1 MTGHRDRQVESDN
14 RFENKITRF
23 IDDFLGDARTKFR
36 GTGGGDSKSVW
47 VPAIDVTE
55 NEREYTIIADVPG
68 VKKEDVDIEFH
79 DSVLVISGDHKR
91 ETISFASQ
99 EINVKQQK
107 TDPQYQSNP
116 QQIDQYQQTQQ
127 SPNPQQIDQY
137 QQTQQSHQQRPT
149 EYQSNQQPLQ
159 QQSNE
164 YPYQSNQQPTEYQ
177 SNQQATDFPTNQ
189 HNQNGQQGEY
199 QEFHRLKKSQPP
211 PQANGNQATYEKLHI
226 QERRYG
232 QFSRSIQLPTN
243 IRNDVDF
250 NANLEDGVLK
260 IRVPK
265 SSEKP
270 RRKIRIS

>member
-1 MTGHRDRQVESDN
+1 MTGHRDRHWESDN
-14 RFENKITRF
+14 RIENKITRF

-36 GTGGGDSKSVW
+36 GTGGGGDSKSVW

-91 ETISFASQ
+91 ETIAVAPQ

-107 TDPQYQSNP
+107 TDPHYQSN
-116 QQIDQYQQTQQ
+116 QQQ
-127 SPNPQQIDQY
+127 SDQY

-149 EYQSNQQPLQ
+149 ENQSNQQPLQ

-164 YPYQSNQQPTEYQ
+164 YPSQSNQQPTDYQ

-199 QEFHRLKKSQPP
+199 QELHRFKKSQPP

-270 RRKIRIS
+270 KRKIRIS